1 LRRIKMNKK
10 VQDVIEKFGIV
21 DEGDIVDYDDLEES
35 EVTWE
40 ELLK

>member
-1 LRRIKMNKK
+1 MNKK
-10 VQDVIEKFGIV
+10 LQDVIEKFGII
-21 DEGDIVDYDDLEES
+21 DEGDIVVYDDLEES